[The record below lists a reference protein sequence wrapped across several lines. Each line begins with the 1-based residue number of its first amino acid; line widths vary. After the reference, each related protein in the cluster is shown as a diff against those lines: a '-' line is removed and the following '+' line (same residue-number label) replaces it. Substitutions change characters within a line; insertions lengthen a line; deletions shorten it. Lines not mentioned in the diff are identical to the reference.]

1 MVNKIKL
8 FALWIIF
15 SFTAQAQVFDNSN
28 INLLGRW
35 FDVNMP
41 AEPQFAAKYNSCY
54 GYVDPLT
61 NKEYAILG
69 STQGTHIIDVSVP
82 TNPVQVQFIAGRRD
96 SCVWREYK
104 TYKHYLYAVSDD
116 SPPNS
121 LQIIDLSYLPDSVH
135 LVHDSDTIFQK
146 SHTIYV
152 DGNKLYCGVLTT
164 LTNQYA
170 MGVYSLN
177 DPLHP
182 EFLADLETFYPQ
194 YYQVHDMFVRND
206 TVYASCGFEK
216 LQIFK
221 FDSINNTFT
230 QLGSLTNYPE
240 AGYNHS
246 STLTQNGE
254 YLIFADEV
262 PAELGMKIVNVSD
275 LTDIQVTS
283 VFRSNQGAT
292 PHNPYL
298 KDNKVI
304 IAYYRDGCQI
314 FDISNPNNPIRTG
327 YFDTHPQNGST
338 YTGQAYQGAWGAY
351 PFLPSGIVL
360 VSDMQYG
367 LFVLDANLALG
378 QSPAENSDF
387 GNTLNIQP
395 NPIENDCILLGLGE
409 NSQELEIIDISGR
422 VVFTSKNP
430 GNWGS
435 SLHVNLENLGSGIY
449 QVKVNQSNGNSYLGR
464 LVKR

>member
-1 MVNKIKL
+1 MTKKIFLPLLLLVNSIA
-8 FALWIIF
+8 FG
-15 SFTAQAQVFDNSN
+15 QVFDASN
-28 INLLGRW
+28 VTLMSRW
-35 FDVNMP
+35 FDANMP

-54 GYVDPLT
+54 GYYDALN

-69 STQGTHIIDVSVP
+69 STKGTHIIDVS
-82 TNPVQVQFIAGRRD
+82 NPGSPIEVDFVAGRRD

-116 SPPNS
+116 APPNS
-121 LQIIDLSYLPDSVH
+121 LQIIDLSYLPDSVN
-135 LVHDSDTIFQK
+135 VIHDSDTIFQK
-146 SHTIYV
+146 SHTIYI

-177 DPLHP
+177 DPEHP
-182 EFLADLETFYPQ
+182 QFLADLESFYPQ

-216 LQIFK
+216 MQIFK
-221 FDSINNTFT
+221 FDSLNNSFN

-275 LTDIQVTS
+275 LSDIQITS
-283 VFRSNQGAT
+283 VFRSNLGAT

-298 KDNKVI
+298 KEDKVL
-304 IAYYRDGCQI
+304 IAYYRDGLQI
-314 FDISNPNNPIRTG
+314 FDVSNPSNPLRTG
-327 YFDTHPQNGST
+327 YFDTHPQNGNS
-338 YTGQAYQGAWGAY
+338 YSGQAYQGAWGAY

-360 VSDMQYG
+360 VSDMQFG
-367 LFVLDANLALG
+367 LFVLDANTALG
-378 QSPAENSDF
+378 MPRLDKKNVERTITLSPNPAETSCV
-387 GNTLNIQP
+387 I
-395 NPIENDCILLGLGE
+395 LGLPESKALIELVDIHGRSLLSHFKQE
-409 NSQELEIIDISGR
+409 NSGTSLNLNLESI
-422 VVFTSKNP
+422 NP
-430 GNWGS
+430 G
-435 SLHVNLENLGSGIY
+435 VY
-449 QVKVNQSNGNSYLGR
+449 QIRVSYKDGGFLR
-464 LVKR
+464 KKLVKR